1 MIKAREDEP
10 LSDVVI
16 VAVIGCLGSVLG
28 SLLGI
33 IATSKLTQYRLSQL
47 EEKVNKH
54 NNVVERTYALEG
66 RVNELEH
73 DVRDLKAYHR
83 PS

>member
-1 MIKAREDEP
+1 M
-10 LSDVVI
+10 SDVII
-16 VAVIGCLGSVLG
+16 VAIIGCLGSVLG

-33 IATSKLTQYRLSQL
+33 IATSKLTQYRLGQL

-54 NNVVERTYALEG
+54 NSIVERTYALEG

-73 DVRDLKAYHR
+73 DVKDLKQYHR
-83 PS
+83 P

>member
-1 MIKAREDEP
+1 MN
-10 LSDVVI
+10 DVII
-16 VAVIGCLGSVLG
+16 VAIIGCLGSVLG

-54 NNVVERTYALEG
+54 NSIVERTYSLEG

-73 DVRDLKAYHR
+73 DVKDLKAYHR
-83 PS
+83 PTA

>member
-1 MIKAREDEP
+1 MN
-10 LSDVVI
+10 DVII
-16 VAVIGCLGSVLG
+16 VAIIGCLGSVLG

-54 NNVVERTYALEG
+54 NNVVERTYSLEG
-66 RVNELEH
+66 RVTELEH
-73 DVRDLKAYHR
+73 DVKDLKAYHR
-83 PS
+83 PTA

>member
-1 MIKAREDEP
+1 MSE
-10 LSDVVI
+10 VVI
-16 VAVIGCLGSVLG
+16 VAIIGCLGSVLG

-54 NNVVERTYALEG
+54 NNVVERTYTLEG
-66 RVNELEH
+66 RVTELEH
-73 DVRDLKAYHR
+73 DVRDLKAYHK
-83 PS
+83 P

>member
-1 MIKAREDEP
+1 MNET
-10 LSDVVI
+10 VV

-33 IATSKLTQYRLSQL
+33 IATSKLTQYRLGQL

-54 NNVVERTYALEG
+54 NSIVERTYTLEG
-66 RVNELEH
+66 RVTELEH
-73 DVRDLKAYHR
+73 DVRDLKAYHK
-83 PS
+83 P

>member
-1 MIKAREDEP
+1 M
-10 LSDVVI
+10 SDVVI

-33 IATSKLTQYRLSQL
+33 IATSKLTQYRLAQL

-73 DVRDLKAYHR
+73 DVNDLKAYHK
-83 PS
+83 PQQ